1 MKVSKESIEALAER
15 LMKANTPDSTR
26 AAELLRALHA
36 TNESLR
42 EDVDAFAEVERKVH
56 AEYARANANL
66 VNHDRAAFE
75 GNAPDY
81 EYGEAIGYTVALG
94 QVIDWLDAL
103 APFTP
108 DGLVND

>member
-26 AAELLRALHA
+26 AAELLRALYA

-42 EDVDAFAEVERKVH
+42 EDVAAFAEVERRVH
-56 AEYARANANL
+56 AEYAQASADL
-66 VNHDRAAFE
+66 ADHERAAFE

-81 EYGEAIGYTVALG
+81 EYGEAIGYIDALG
-94 QVIDWLDAL
+94 RVIDWLDAL